1 MKKTDPDSTPT
12 TLRSPKGSG
21 TTVTADLKDFPAL
34 LEKIRL
40 AAKAD
45 DRETSNYLRRRLVDL
60 DRQGLLVPAPEN
72 GALFEKRSDD
82 LYEKK

>member
-1 MKKTDPDSTPT
+1 MKDKPEPSTTIKTD
-12 TLRSPKGSG
+12 RSPKGSG

-60 DRQGLLVPAPEN
+60 DRQGLLVTAPEN
-72 GALFEKRSDD
+72 GTLIAETK
-82 LYEKK
+82 